1 MLLDAHSKNKH
12 KHMSSKYKHS
22 TQKSLL
28 QAYSLELY
36 KKGTYAIEVHRAP
49 RKLKLL
55 GWART
60 LTQHIDQLIELVAM
74 IHCLCF
80 HLSVCLPMAH
90 KS

>member
-1 MLLDAHSKNKH
+1 
-12 KHMSSKYKHS
+12 MSSTNIAHENLYFK
-22 TQKSLL
+22 
-28 QAYSLELY
+28 ARSLELY

-74 IHCLCF
+74 IHHF
-80 HLSVCLPMAH
+80 YFRTSICLPWQCP
-90 KS
+90 